1 MRAVAILG
9 AGTMGAQIAAHFAN
23 AGIPAL
29 LLDLTADIAKQGLA
43 RARAL
48 KPDPFFT
55 ASTLRLISTGGF
67 DTDLDRIRTADW
79 VLEAIVENLDVK
91 RALFSRIE
99 PLLADD
105 AIVSSNT
112 SGIPIGALADGQS
125 EQFQRQFLG
134 THFFNPPRYL
144 RLLELIPT
152 AATHPDVLARV
163 SWCAEHRLGKGVV
176 VAKDAPG
183 FIANRI
189 GLYGV
194 AEALRALEHGE
205 YTVEEIDAITGPA
218 IGRPKSATFRTMD
231 IAGIDILKHVA
242 GDLAA
247 RLTDAESARAY
258 TLPPIVTQL
267 VERGWVGEKT
277 GKGFYTRDGA
287 NILALDPAT
296 MSYRER
302 QAVRIPSLDRGGE
315 SAAERVKAMFSARD
329 KAGAFLRATLSPL
342 LLYTAE
348 IADTISDSIDD
359 IDRAMQWGFGWQLGP
374 FQLWDAIGID
384 AVLDAATPA
393 RVPTLIEQLRAEG
406 RSTIR
411 GDRELPA
418 SVSLQILPAA
428 DARAR
433 IVKKNPSASLVDLG
447 DDVLGVALHSKLNVV
462 GEDVLQMLHAGVA
475 EASRNYAALVIGTD
489 AADFSA
495 GANLMLLLMEARDGN
510 WDEIDLM
517 VRRFQ
522 QATSS
527 LRYADV
533 PVVVAATGLTLG
545 GGCEISLHGAAIQAA
560 AETYIGLVEVGVGLV
575 PAGGGAK
582 ELVARASASNA
593 GIRPDPLRAAEAI
606 FQTIG
611 FAKVSTSGTQAREL
625 GLLRESDRVTMNRD
639 HLIADA
645 KATALSL
652 ARAGYQRPVPP
663 QILVGGESVEAALKL
678 GVHLALRG
686 GRISE
691 HDARIGRKLAHII
704 AGGSLPHATT
714 VSESHLLDL
723 EREAFLALC
732 GEAKTLERIQYTLK
746 TGKTLRN

>member
-1 MRAVAILG
+1 
-9 AGTMGAQIAAHFAN
+9 MGAQIAAHFAN